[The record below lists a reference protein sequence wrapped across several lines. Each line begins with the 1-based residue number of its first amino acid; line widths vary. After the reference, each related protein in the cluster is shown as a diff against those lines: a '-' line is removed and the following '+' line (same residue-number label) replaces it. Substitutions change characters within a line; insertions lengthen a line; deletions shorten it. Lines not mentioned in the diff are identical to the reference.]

1 MASYNRVILAGNLTR
16 DPEMR
21 MAAGGKTSFVLTG
34 LAVNDRVKRGDEWVD
49 EPTFVDVTIF
59 GRTAE
64 VANKFLRKGSPVLI
78 EGRLKLSRWETE
90 SGEKRSK
97 LKVICD
103 RMQMLGRK
111 DDNVETDD
119 SRSEPVAG
127 DEAEPVAGD
136 EAEPVAVADADAE
149 SVAAADGD
157 GNGKRADSDAATT
170 EPVVAANGEEV
181 PF

>member
-1 MASYNRVILAGNLTR
+1 VILAGNLTR

-21 MAAGGKTSFVLTG
+21 TAAGGKTSFVLTG

-49 EPTFVDVTIF
+49 EPTFVDLTMF

-64 VANKFLRKGSPVLI
+64 VANEFLRKGSPVLI

-111 DDNVETDD
+111 DDNAETDD
-119 SRSEPVAG
+119 AGSKPGAG
-127 DEAEPVAGD
+127 DEADSVAVTD
-136 EAEPVAVADADAE
+136 AEPV
-149 SVAAADGD
+149 SAAD
-157 GNGKRADSDAATT
+157 GNGK
-170 EPVVAANGEEV
+170 EEV